1 MAKAGNIMGMSN
13 TLIFLFGAI
22 FTVYLAKKSGKI

>member
-1 MAKAGNIMGMSN
+1 MGTVLPVTN
-13 TLIFLFGAI
+13 TVIFALGFI

>member
-1 MAKAGNIMGMSN
+1 MGNFLGITN
-13 TLIFLFGAI
+13 TMIFALGFI

>member
-1 MAKAGNIMGMSN
+1 MPKDIMGISN

>member
-1 MAKAGNIMGMSN
+1 MSKDIMGISN

-22 FTVYLAKKSGKI
+22 FTVYVAHRSGKI

>member
-1 MAKAGNIMGMSN
+1 MGKDIMGISN

-22 FTVYLAKKSGKI
+22 FTVYIAHRSGKI